1 MASSVPGFYDQL
13 KTLLASLTPA
23 RKITLLGIVVLTIS
37 GMIFIISWSGR
48 SEFGILYNNL
58 SPNDAG
64 MILEQLREKK
74 IGYQISGK
82 GGSVLIPV
90 NLIYETRMELASEGL
105 PRGGGI
111 GFEIFDNVKL
121 GMTEFVQNINY
132 QRALQGELS
141 RTINRFDEV
150 VSSRVHIVMSSKSLF
165 IDKEEP
171 ASASVVLK
179 LRSGSWLSDDQ
190 IRGIVHLVSSSVSG
204 LRPENVT
211 IIDNKGRMPAGFA
224 DQNGTSKVSSD
235 QLEFKGKI
243 EKSLEKNVK
252 TMLDRVLGDG
262 KSVVR
267 VACSIDFKQH
277 EQTEEIFKPEN
288 QVARSEQ
295 FSEEVSNGLDII
307 PAGVPGVSSN
317 ISPQKKQTTGSGEK
331 KIFSK
336 QDKTINYEI
345 GKIINHIV
353 EPVGTIKRLSVAVM
367 VDGIYKPGAIKQGKN
382 RAVAAGGKRSAK
394 KSGAPKENIELE
406 YFPRTKEEMAQLENI
421 VKRAINFDDK
431 RGDVIEIVNIPFETS
446 EIILDQDVAAP
457 QTWFEKVKDNKSLFR
472 YSFAGLVLMLSFLFI
487 IRPLVKWLTSNQGG
501 NLEMLKQLPMTVSE
515 IEKVYSKEMKD
526 LPFRKKALEM
536 VKTDSEHS
544 AKLLSNWLK
553 D

>member
-13 KTLLASLTPA
+13 KALLASLTPA
-23 RKITLLGIVVLTIS
+23 RKLTLFGIVVLTIS
-37 GMIFIISWSGR
+37 GMFFIISWSGK

-58 SPNDAG
+58 SQNDAG
-64 MILEQLREKK
+64 VILEQLREKK
-74 IGYQISGK
+74 IEYQISGK

-111 GFEIFDNVKL
+111 GFEIFDNTKL

-141 RTINRFDEV
+141 RTINGFDEV

-179 LRSGSWLSDDQ
+179 LRSGSWLSNDQ
-190 IRGIVHLVSSSVSG
+190 IRGIIHLVSSSVSG
-204 LRPENVT
+204 LSPENVT
-211 IIDNKGRMPAGFA
+211 IIDNKGRIPAGFA
-224 DQNGTSKVSSD
+224 DRKGTSKVSSD
-235 QLEFKGKI
+235 QLELKGKI

-252 TMLDRVLGDG
+252 TMLDTVLGDG

-267 VACSIDFKQH
+267 IACSLDFKQH

-295 FSEEVSNGLDII
+295 FFEEVSNGVDII

-317 ISPQKKQTTGSGEK
+317 ISPQKKQTTGSGGK
-331 KIFSK
+331 RIFSK

-367 VDGIYKPGAIKQGKN
+367 VDGIYKPGEIKEGRN
-382 RAVAAGGKRSAK
+382 RAVAAGGKGSAK
-394 KSGAPKENIELE
+394 KRGVPKENIELE

-421 VKRAINFDDK
+421 VKRAVNFDVK
-431 RGDVIEIVNIPFETS
+431 RGDVIEVVNIPFETS
-446 EIILDQDVAAP
+446 EIIPDQDVAAP
-457 QTWFEKVKDNKSLFR
+457 QNWFEKIKGNKSLFR
-472 YSFAGLVLMLSFLFI
+472 YSFAGLVLILLFLFI

-515 IEKVYSKEMKD
+515 IEKVYSKEMKG
-526 LPFRKKALEM
+526 LPFRNKALEM